1 MVLNTAVAATE
12 GALHGGARDDVLL
25 GTNSRTQRCLK
36 WSLLTIH
43 LIAMFYQIKC
53 VFPPSCMVTH
63 KMMAA
68 VVLSCLKNRYFFHSY
83 DFPMWRHLKNLFDA
97 AWSFLPPKV
106 FGKES

>member
-36 WSLLTIH
+36 WLLLTIH

>member
-1 MVLNTAVAATE
+1 MVLNTALATTD
-12 GALHGGARDDVLL
+12 GALHGVARDDMLL
-25 GTNSRTQRCLK
+25 GTNSRSQRRLK

-43 LIAMFYQIKC
+43 LIAMFYQIKFI
-53 VFPPSCMVTH
+53 FPLSCMATH

-68 VVLSCLKNRYFFHSY
+68 VVLSCLKKRYFSTVTTL
-83 DFPMWRHLKNLFDA
+83 MWRHLKNLFDA